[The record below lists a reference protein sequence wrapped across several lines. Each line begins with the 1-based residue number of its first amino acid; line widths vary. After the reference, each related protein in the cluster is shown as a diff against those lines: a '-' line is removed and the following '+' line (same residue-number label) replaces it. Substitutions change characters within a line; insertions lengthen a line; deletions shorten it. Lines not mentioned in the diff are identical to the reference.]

1 MKMKIKNLKF
11 ICILSTLYFL
21 NTTTINSESLEDLA
35 NELNDIRSEISQ
47 LESTEVTNPIVPVV
61 NNFGKPMTGMI
72 INSSNSNVVTFLPMG
87 PGTLELNHKL
97 ESY

>member
-35 NELNDIRSEISQ
+35 NELNDIRSEIQ
-47 LESTEVTNPIVPVV
+47 Q
-61 NNFGKPMTGMI
+61 
-72 INSSNSNVVTFLPMG
+72 
-87 PGTLELNHKL
+87 
-97 ESY
+97 